1 MANTNNPHSFL
12 WEKTDQ
18 SGAVKLKRGKTVS
31 NTTLKVGDPLSIVG
45 GYIKLA
51 GATSTALYGF
61 AAEAITG
68 VAATQNSVAF
78 IPAADGYIFSGQ
90 SRSTVNITAGYVGK
104 RAGIIVTT
112 NGKCGIYVSAATS
125 VLQIMGLKPG
135 SAWGTYAQLM
145 VAVVRS
151 SYAGSIR

>member
-45 GYIKLA
+45 GLIKLA

-61 AAEAITG
+61 AAEAVTG
-68 VAATQNSVAF
+68 VVGTRNSVAF

-90 SRSTVNITAGYVGK
+90 HLSTLNLTAGYLGK
-104 RAGIIVTT
+104 RAGVIVNT
-112 NGKCGIYVSAATS
+112 NGKCGINAAATTS
-125 VLQIMGLKPG
+125 VLQILGLKPG